1 MTYHRPTYLGSDNP
15 ERGHTDYYPWWLD
28 NLADDV
34 TGEGA
39 RSCREPRRALR
50 RFGLS

>member
-1 MTYHRPTYLGSDNP
+1 MTYHRPHTWAVTIPSA
-15 ERGHTDYYPWWLD
+15 GHTDYYPWWLD

-39 RSCREPRRALR
+39 FMQGAAQGAR